1 MSIHR
6 AWGVLALAAI
16 LVSTACAGA
25 PTSSPS
31 PGSGAPA
38 ARPTGRQALNA
49 IMSIE
54 PVSLAAKP
62 LQSTGISIA
71 FATRLFNA
79 HLDLLDGR
87 ARPGPYLAESL
98 PRLNTDTWRVFPD
111 GTMETRYTLKP
122 NLTWH
127 DGVPLTA
134 DDFAFAYRVY
144 SAPSLGIADTPPQNA
159 MEEMS
164 APDARTVVIRWRR
177 LFPDAEAMG
186 VTFQALPRHILG
198 AAFESGAADAVV
210 NHPFWSSE
218 YVGLGPYKLERWE
231 PGSFFEAV
239 AFDGHVLGRPK
250 IDRVVVRFA
259 SDENTALAN
268 LLSDNVQIAIDRSL
282 RFEQGA
288 LLKQDWVR
296 SGKGVVILT
305 PIQSRFIHIQ
315 LRPEYARPLALR
327 DVRVRRALAH
337 GVDKDA
343 LNEGLFGGEGVMSS
357 TFAAPFLP
365 YFAEIDQAL
374 VKYPYD
380 VRRVEQSLNDAGFV
394 RGPNGMFIGANGESF
409 APDLLGATGGQQAK
423 ELAILTETWQ
433 RAGIDVQPRV
443 LPAAQHRDGQTRS
456 TFPSLYGASQSGE
469 EKNFNTWTSASIG
482 TAANRWQG
490 SNRGG
495 WASPEYDR
503 LYEAFNSSLD
513 RAERNQLGI
522 AMMRLMSEELPVLF
536 LFHTI
541 DVTAHSTALVGPP
554 PDGIDAYIHSNVHE
568 WELRWAL

>member
-1 MSIHR
+1 MRSR
-6 AWGVLALAAI
+6 RCWGVLVIAAVALLSACVAPADRNAAGSDQ
-16 LVSTACAGA
+16 STAR
-25 PTSSPS
+25 
-31 PGSGAPA
+31 PA
-38 ARPTGRQALNA
+38 SRQTLNA
-49 IMSIE
+49 VMSVE

-62 LQSTGISIA
+62 FQSTGISIA

-79 HLDLLDGR
+79 HLDLPD
-87 ARPGPYLAESL
+87 AHANAQAYLAEEL
-98 PRLNTDTWRVFPD
+98 PKLNTDTWRVFPD
-111 GTMETRYTLKP
+111 GQMETSYHLKP
-122 NLTWH
+122 NLFWH
-127 DGVPLTA
+127 DGTPLTA
-134 DDFAFAYRVY
+134 EDFVFAYRVY
-144 SAPSLGIADTPPQNA
+144 SAPWLGISDTPPQN
-159 MEEMS
+159 MMLDVT
-164 APDARTVVIRWRR
+164 APDARTVVFRWRR
-177 LFPDAEAMG
+177 LYPDAEAMG
-186 VTFQALPRHILG
+186 TAFQALPRHILG
-198 AAFESGAADAVV
+198 AAFESGGADAVV
-210 NHPFWSSE
+210 NHPFCSSE

-231 PGSFFEAV
+231 HGSLFEAV

-268 LLSDNVQIAIDRSL
+268 LLSDSVQIAVDRSL

-288 LLKQDWVR
+288 LLKRDWVKN
-296 SGKGVVILT
+296 GKGTVIFT
-305 PIQSRFIHIQ
+305 PIQARFIHIQ
-315 LRPEYARPLALR
+315 LRPEFARPLALQ
-327 DVRVRRALAH
+327 DPRVRKALAH
-337 GVDKDA
+337 GIDKNA

-365 YFAEIDQAL
+365 YYADIDRAL

-380 VRRVEQSLNDAGFV
+380 VRRVEELMNEAGFA
-394 RGPNGMFIGANGESF
+394 RGANGMFVGASGESF
-409 APDLLGATGGQQAK
+409 APDFLGATGGQQAK

-482 TAANRWQG
+482 TPANRWQG

-503 LYEAFNSSLD
+503 LYDAFSSSLD

-522 AMMRLMSEELPVLF
+522 AMMRLLSEELPVLF

-541 DVTAHSTALVGPP
+541 DVTAHSSALVGPP

-568 WELRWAL
+568 WELRDR

>member
-1 MSIHR
+1 
-6 AWGVLALAAI
+6 
-16 LVSTACAGA
+16 
-25 PTSSPS
+25 
-31 PGSGAPA
+31 
-38 ARPTGRQALNA
+38 
-49 IMSIE
+49 MSIE

-62 LQSTGISIA
+62 FQSTGISIA

-79 HLDLLDGR
+79 HLDLLDAR
-87 ARPGPYLAESL
+87 ANPQPYLAESL
-98 PRLNTDTWRVFPD
+98 PRLNTDSWRVFPD
-111 GTMETRYTLKP
+111 GRMETTYRLKP
-122 NLTWH
+122 DLTWH
-127 DGVPLTA
+127 DGTPLTA
-134 DDFAFAYRVY
+134 EDFVFAYRVY
-144 SAPSLGIADTPPQNA
+144 SAPGLGISDTPPQNL
-159 MEEMS
+159 MDEVV
-164 APDARTVVIRWRR
+164 APDARTVVVRWKR

-198 AAFESGAADAVV
+198 TAFETGGSDPVV
-210 NHPFWSSE
+210 NHSFWGSE

-231 PGSFFEAV
+231 PGAYFEAV

-268 LLSDNVQIAIDRSL
+268 LLSYNVQLAVDRSL

-296 SGKGVVILT
+296 NGKGSVIFT
-305 PIQSRFIHIQ
+305 PIQARFIHIQ
-315 LRPEYARPLALR
+315 LRPEYARPLALQ
-327 DVRVRRALAH
+327 DLRVRRALAY

-365 YFAEIDQAL
+365 YYGDIDRAL
-374 VKYPYD
+374 QKYPYD
-380 VRRVEQSLNDAGFV
+380 ARRVEQSMTEAGFV
-394 RGPNGMFIGANGESF
+394 RGSNNMFVGANGDSF
-409 APDLLGATGGQQAK
+409 APDFLGATGGQQAK
-423 ELAILTETWQ
+423 ELAILAETWQ
-433 RAGIDVQPRV
+433 RAGIDIQPRV

-495 WASPEYDR
+495 WASAEYDR
-503 LYEAFNSSLD
+503 LYDSFNSSLD
-513 RAERNQLGI
+513 RAERNQFGI

-541 DVTAHSTALVGPP
+541 DVTAHSSALLGPP

-568 WELRWAL
+568 WELR